1 MGRKRVFVTG
11 MGIFCPLGGEIKE
24 FWNNLTQGKSG
35 VLLCRRDIECLGHWV
50 SYWFGSWVLPW

>member
-24 FWNNLTQGKSG
+24 FWNNLSHGKSG
-35 VLLCRRDIECLGHWV
+35 VYQIT
-50 SYWFGSWVLPW
+50 